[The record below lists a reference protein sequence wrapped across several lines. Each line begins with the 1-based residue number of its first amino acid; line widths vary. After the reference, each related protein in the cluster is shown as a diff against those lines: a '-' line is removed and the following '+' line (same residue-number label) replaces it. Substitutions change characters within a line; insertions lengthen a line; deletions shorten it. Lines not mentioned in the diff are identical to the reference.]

1 MMRVL
6 PILDHTAM
14 IAILNTVSESEY
26 FCRWER
32 GGKDESGIMEIQ
44 QGIRN

>member
-1 MMRVL
+1 MRVL
-6 PILDHTAM
+6 PILNHTGM
-14 IAILNTVSESEY
+14 IASLNTVSESEY

-32 GGKDESGIMEIQ
+32 GGKDESGVMEIQ